1 MSVYLSPPPNT
12 PDILS
17 ATRKRPFRRAFTL
30 IELLMV
36 IAIIGILA
44 GILIPSVGAV
54 RRQANVAASKSQ
66 LSSYVNAIQMFKSE
80 YGFFPFI
87 SGATDETLD
96 LSSGSESGEFIET
109 LSGRDPT
116 SGDRSTE
123 GGNRRSIAFHSFSES
138 EFYLE
143 DNDEMSRTQ
152 LADRFNN
159 RNIFIEIDGDG
170 DGRVEPAPTGTFPQA
185 PENPLRTTVTAWVEP
200 DDAVGGPGY
209 SLWD

>member
-1 MSVYLSPPPNT
+1 MKNSKVNG
-12 PDILS
+12 
-17 ATRKRPFRRAFTL
+17 FTL

-80 YGFFPFI
+80 YGYFPFI
-87 SGATDETLD
+87 SGSSDETVD
-96 LSSGSESGEFIET
+96 LSSQSSEFIET

-116 SGDRSTE
+116 TGDRVT
-123 GGNRRSIAFHSFSES
+123 GGVNRRTIAFHSFSES

-143 DNDEMSRTQ
+143 DSGDTSNTQ

-170 DGRVEPAPTGTFPQA
+170 DGRVDPSTTGSEPQE
-185 PENPLRTTVTAWVEP
+185 PENPLRTNATAWVEP
-200 DDAVGGPGY
+200 DDEVGGPGY